1 MRGRDT
7 VTLDSARLK
16 RAQTGLLL
24 VFLLVGHG
32 TLSSVAW
39 VPEYIDRLGV
49 DFAAWGTILGFSTIG
64 AIAPLLFS
72 SRLIMR
78 FGSRAVLRAGIYL
91 GMVFLILLG
100 HSDNP
105 LVWALI
111 NTGFTFSMSIAGNAV
126 NTHSVV
132 IQGFVDRP
140 IVSKLHAGWS
150 IGALLAAVSGALSTV
165 FLSLELFLVIVAVV
179 TLIAFEILRPSLLG
193 PNEDGHDADKAI
205 HVKRK
210 PWQLP
215 KEMWL
220 LTAGL
225 VAAVYPE
232 IAIVDWAAVF
242 ARDVVG
248 AELSLRAAPF
258 AAFMLGMIAG
268 RLSMPYLAERFH
280 PHTVAS
286 RGSLL
291 AGIALLASVLL
302 SGPMSG
308 VSALYGLMLTAV
320 LWLIV
325 GLGVSGVAP
334 TYFAAAAHIPQVS
347 TAWALSRM
355 QLINQLT
362 LIGAKALMGAIAEGI
377 NLSAAFAFPAVL
389 LLLGFFVAAKTT
401 TRAESDDYEEMSP
414 VTATITLPVIRDDDE

>member
-1 MRGRDT
+1 M
-7 VTLDSARLK
+7 TLDSPRLA
-16 RAQTGLLL
+16 RAQTTLLL
-24 VFLLVGHG
+24 AFLLVGHA

-49 DFAAWGTILGFSTIG
+49 DFATWGTILGFSTIG

-78 FGSRAVLRAGIYL
+78 FGSRAVMRAGLWL
-91 GMVFLILLG
+91 GMVFLVLLG
-100 HSDNP
+100 HSDNAV
-105 LVWALI
+105 VWTLI

-132 IQGFVDRP
+132 IQGFIDRP

-150 IGALLAAVSGALSTV
+150 IGAVVAALSGGLSTV
-165 FLSLELFLVIVAVV
+165 YLSLELFLVLVAII
-179 TLIAFEILRPSLLG
+179 TLISFEILRPGLLG

-215 KEMWL
+215 REMWL

-232 IAIVDWAAVF
+232 IAVVDWAAVF
-242 ARDVVG
+242 ARDVVN
-248 AELSLRAAPF
+248 AELSVRALPF
-258 AAFMLGMIAG
+258 AAFMIGMIVG
-268 RLSMPYLAERFH
+268 RLSMPRIAERFH

-286 RGSLL
+286 RGSFL
-291 AGIALLASVLL
+291 AGIALLSSVFLSGLL
-302 SGPMSG
+302 SGLS
-308 VSALYGLMLTAV
+308 VLVGLVVTSL
-320 LWLIV
+320 LWLVV
-325 GLGVSGVAP
+325 GLGVSSVAP

-355 QLINQLT
+355 QLMNQLT
-362 LIGAKALMGAIAEGI
+362 LIGAKALMGGIAEGV

-389 LLLGFFVAAKTT
+389 LLIGSFIAAKAT
-401 TRAESDDYEEMSP
+401 TRAESDDYGEMSP
-414 VTATITLPVIRDDDE
+414 VTATITLPVIREDED